1 MTSRP
6 RFGLLIVLVFTVEI
20 LHVLFLLY
28 IERRRAIP
36 AEHAF
41 LTRLWSCLYGKFV
54 VDGDGPNSKWCSFI
68 VSDGGKRVLGVV
80 GT

>member
-1 MTSRP
+1 MQ
-6 RFGLLIVLVFTVEI
+6 VAI
-20 LHVLFLLY
+20 L
-28 IERRRAIP
+28 

-54 VDGDGPNSKWCSFI
+54 VDGDGPNRKWCSLI

-80 GT
+80 CTEQGRVVRKVDHYMWMPMTHRSKHLVR